1 MHVLEIAGKRL
12 LLDCGLFQGRRRE
25 SEERNRYLPFDAR
38 GIDAMILTHAHI
50 DHSGNIPTLVNQ
62 GFDGPIYAT
71 HATRDL
77 CAIMLRDS
85 GRIHERDA
93 EWFNKKVRKRHEPEQ
108 KPLYTEEDA
117 VLAMHAFVGLDYGKS
132 TTLGPGL
139 TFELRDAGHVLGSSM
154 VVLDVGENGTRRRI
168 CFTGDLGRRA
178 MPLTRDPASVEDVD
192 VLIMESTYG
201 DRLHE
206 PVPVMK
212 TALRDVV
219 VRTAARGGKV
229 LIPAF
234 ALERAQTVV
243 YLLHQL
249 RSEGA
254 IPPVPIYVDSPL
266 ACDVTEVFKVN
277 PEYFDQPA
285 RAFWEG
291 TSGVDGFRTIADVE
305 ESKALNYLREPAVII
320 AGSGM
325 CEAGR
330 IVHHLRNNIEDERN
344 TVLLVGFQARHTLGR
359 RLLEHRPEV
368 RIFGLDIAVEAEIVD
383 VGAFSSHA
391 DQAGLLDFAHACRPT
406 LDRLFLVHGE
416 EPQALALAQRLQ
428 EQGFDRVT
436 VPYAGA
442 FYDV

>member
-1 MHVLEIAGKRL
+1 MHVFEIGGRRVL
-12 LLDCGLFQGRRRE
+12 IDCGLFQGRRRE
-25 SEERNRYLPFDAR
+25 AEERNRFLPFDPC
-38 GIDAMILTHAHI
+38 GIDAMILSHAHV

-62 GFDGPIYAT
+62 GFRGPIYTT

-93 EWFNKKVRKRHEPEQ
+93 DWYNRKVRRRCEPELR
-108 KPLYTEEDA
+108 PLYTEDDA
-117 VLAMHAFVGLDYGKS
+117 IQAMELFEGVEYGARVDLA
-132 TTLGPGL
+132 PGMS
-139 TFELRDAGHVLGSSM
+139 FELRDAGHVLGSSM
-154 VVLDVGENGTRRRI
+154 VVMDVVNGHRRRI
-168 CFTGDLGRRA
+168 CFTGDLGRRE
-178 MPLTRDPASVEDVD
+178 MPLSRDPARVEDVD

-201 DRLHE
+201 DRLHDPATE
-206 PVPVMK
+206 MK

-219 VRTAARGGKV
+219 TRTAARGGKV

-234 ALERAQTVV
+234 ALERSQTVV

-249 RSEGA
+249 RDEGA

-266 ACDVTEVFKVN
+266 TADVTEVFRGS
-277 PEYFDQPA
+277 PEYFDPPA
-285 RAFWEG
+285 RAFWQRLGSFE
-291 TSGVDGFRTIADVE
+291 GFRVITDVE
-305 ESKALNYLREPAVII
+305 DSKALHYLGGPAVII

-330 IVHHLRNNIEDERN
+330 ILHHLRNNIEDERN

-368 RIFGLDIAVEAEIVD
+368 RIFGLDIPVEAEIVD
-383 VGAFSSHA
+383 VRAFSCHA
-391 DQAGLLDFAHACRPT
+391 DQNDLLDFARACRPT
-406 LDRLFLVHGE
+406 LHRLFLVHGE

-428 EQGFDRVT
+428 EDGFDRVA
-436 VPYAGA
+436 VPQAGA
-442 FYDV
+442 FYDL